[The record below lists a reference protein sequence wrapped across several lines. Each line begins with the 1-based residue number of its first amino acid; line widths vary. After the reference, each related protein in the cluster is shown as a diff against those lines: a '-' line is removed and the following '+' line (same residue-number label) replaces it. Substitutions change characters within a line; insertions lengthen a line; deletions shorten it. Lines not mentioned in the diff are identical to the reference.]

1 MDFSLTEDQI
11 ALRDLARKI
20 LEDHVTHER
29 LKLVE
34 AQPDWFDRPTWD
46 ELAKA
51 SLLGI
56 ALPEETGGSGLG
68 LIELAVLLSEV
79 GRVVAAIPILPTL
92 VLGALPLAEF
102 GSAAQRQRFLPGVA
116 EGSTI
121 LTAALIEVDN
131 EQPMRPL
138 TTARR
143 DGSGW
148 RLDGVKTCVPVA
160 HLAERMLVP
169 ARTGADAVG
178 VFLLDPRGRGVE
190 LTRQEATNH
199 EPQFRVTLAGA
210 AVADADVLGDPTRG
224 ASIVDWTLQ
233 RALVGLCALQ
243 AGIAERVLQMT
254 ADYTKTREQFGR
266 PIGSFQA
273 VAQRAADMY
282 IDTEAIRLTMWQGA
296 WRLAQGLPAAEEIAA
311 AKFWAAEA
319 GQRVVYAAQHLH
331 GGIGVDTDYPLHR
344 YFLWAKAIELSL
356 GGATLQLVRLG
367 AAMAQAYAA

>member
-1 MDFSLTEDQI
+1 MDFSLTDEQKE
-11 ALRDLARKI
+11 LRDLAREI

-29 LKLVE
+29 LKRVE
-34 AQPDWFDRPTWD
+34 AQSDWFDRTTWD

-51 SLLGI
+51 GLLGI
-56 ALPEETGGSGLG
+56 ALPKDAGGLG
-68 LIELAVLLSEV
+68 LGAIELAVLLTEV
-79 GRVVAAIPILPTL
+79 GRVVAAVPILPTL

-102 GSAAQRQRFLPGVA
+102 GSAAQRQRYLPAVA
-116 EGSTI
+116 SGSTI

-131 EQPMRPL
+131 EEPVRPL

-143 DGSGW
+143 EESGW
-148 RLDGVKTCVPVA
+148 RLDGIKTCVPVA
-160 HLAERMLVP
+160 HLAERILVP
-169 ARTGADAVG
+169 ARTGTDTVG
-178 VFLLDPRGRGVE
+178 VFLLDPRARGVE

-210 AVADADVLGDPTRG
+210 AVADADVLGDPARG
-224 ASIVDWTLQ
+224 AGIVDWTLQ

-243 AGIAERVLQMT
+243 AGIAERVLHMT

-273 VAQRAADMY
+273 VAHRAADMY
-282 IDTEAIRLTMWQGA
+282 IDTEAIRLTMWQAA

-331 GGIGVDTDYPLHR
+331 GGIGVDTDYPLYR

-356 GGATLQLVRLG
+356 GGATQQLVRLG
-367 AAMAQAYAA
+367 AAMARAA